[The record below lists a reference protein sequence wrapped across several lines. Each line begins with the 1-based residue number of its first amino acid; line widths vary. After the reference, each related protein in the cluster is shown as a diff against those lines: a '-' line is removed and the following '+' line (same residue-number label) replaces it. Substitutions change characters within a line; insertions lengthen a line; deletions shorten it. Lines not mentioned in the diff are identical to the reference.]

1 MARFHFQVSDTEGKI
16 RRGTMEAQSLS
27 DAREIAHRRGY
38 TIIELREVVD
48 GVPEPVIQ
56 VATKSATSRYH
67 TGPAAARPYRPD
79 IFQRLYDVFP
89 VQTVRAVMAVLIV
102 VGLVWMVAGWRTP
115 GARSTGS
122 GPSRTAATP
131 NLTAFKLQVEGSV
144 EVIGSSSV
152 GDVQITVDLPEIPYQ
167 QTYDWTK
174 LKHPRPGH
182 FLVEVEFES
191 TRKAR
196 QLIVHARKPG
206 LGETSTEVIRITPQ
220 GGKYANLKLI
230 IKPGKPGKPG

>member
-1 MARFHFQVSDTEGKI
+1 
-16 RRGTMEAQSLS
+16 MEAQSLS
-27 DAREIAHRRGY
+27 DAREIANRRGY

-48 GVPEPVIQ
+48 GVPEPVIKVQ
-56 VATKSATSRYH
+56 PRSATSRYH
-67 TGPAAARPYRPD
+67 TGPAEVRVYRPGLV
-79 IFQRLYDVFP
+79 QRLQDMFP
-89 VQTVRAVMAVLIV
+89 AKTVRAIMALLIV
-102 VGLVWMVAGWRTP
+102 VGLVWMVVGWRSP
-115 GARSTGS
+115 GSQGAGS
-122 GPSRTAATP
+122 GPRRVAATP
-131 NLTAFKLQVEGSV
+131 NLTALKLQVEGSV

-167 QTYDWTK
+167 QTYDWSK

-206 LGETSTEVIRITPQ
+206 LGEASTEVIRITPQ
-220 GGKYANLKLI
+220 GGKHTNLKLV
-230 IKPGKPGKPG
+230 IKPAKPG

>member
-48 GVPEPVIQ
+48 GIPEPVIK
-56 VATKSATSRYH
+56 VTTRSATTRYH
-67 TGPAAARPYRPD
+67 TGPAEARPFRPSLA
-79 IFQRLYDVFP
+79 QRLGDMFP
-89 VQTVRAVMAVLIV
+89 VATVRAIMAVLIV
-102 VGLVWMVAGWRTP
+102 VGLLWMVAGWRSP
-115 GARSTGS
+115 GVSPTGQ
-122 GPSRTAATP
+122 GPGRASATP
-131 NLTAFKLQVEGSV
+131 NLTALKLQVEGSV
-144 EVIGSSSV
+144 EVIGSTSL

-167 QTYDWTK
+167 QTYEWSK
-174 LKHPRPGH
+174 LKHPRAGH

-206 LGETSTEVIRITPQ
+206 LGEASTEVIHITPQ
-220 GGKYANLKLI
+220 GGKHTNLKLV
-230 IKPGKPGKPG
+230 IKPDAKP

>member
-38 TIIELREVVD
+38 TVIELREVVD
-48 GVPEPVIQ
+48 GAPEPAIKVQ
-56 VATKSATSRYH
+56 TKSATSRYH
-67 TGPAAARPYRPD
+67 TGPAEARAYRPGLL
-79 IFQRLYDVFP
+79 QRLQDLFP
-89 VQTVRAVMAVLIV
+89 VHTVRAVMAVLIV

-115 GARSTGS
+115 GARNPGS
-122 GPSRTAATP
+122 GPSRAPATP
-131 NLTAFKLQVEGSV
+131 NLTALKLQVEGSV
-144 EVIGSSSV
+144 EVVGSSSL

-182 FLVEVEFES
+182 FLVDVEFES

-206 LGETSTEVIRITPQ
+206 LGEASTEVIRIIPQ
-220 GGKYANLKLI
+220 GGKHTNLKLV
-230 IKPGKPGKPG
+230 IKPGKPS

>member
-16 RRGTMEAQSLS
+16 RRGTMEAQSLA

-38 TIIELREVVD
+38 TVIELREVVD

-56 VATKSATSRYH
+56 VQTRLTASRYH
-67 TGPAAARPYRPD
+67 AGPAPARAYRPSLL
-79 IFQRLYDVFP
+79 QRIGEVFP
-89 VQTVRAVMAVLIV
+89 VHAVRALMAILIV
-102 VGLVWMVAGWRTP
+102 VGLGWMVVGWRAPGSPARGVGPGRVTSTP
-115 GARSTGS
+115 S
-122 GPSRTAATP
+122 
-131 NLTAFKLQVEGSV
+131 LTALKLQVEGSV

-167 QTYDWTK
+167 QTYDWSK
-174 LKHPRPGH
+174 MKHPRPGH
-182 FLVEVEFES
+182 FLVDVEFES

-206 LGETSTEVIRITPQ
+206 LGEASTEVIPIIPQ
-220 GGKYANLKLI
+220 GGKHTNLKLV
-230 IKPGKPGKPG
+230 IKPNKPGA